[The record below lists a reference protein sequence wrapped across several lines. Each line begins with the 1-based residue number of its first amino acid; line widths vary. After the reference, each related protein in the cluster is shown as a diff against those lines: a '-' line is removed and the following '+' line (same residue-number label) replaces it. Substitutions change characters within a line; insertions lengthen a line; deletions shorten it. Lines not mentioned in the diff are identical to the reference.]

1 MKRVLAYIVM
11 AVVALAAF
19 KGVAEGVE
27 YIAENGIAV
36 TMASDSLYN
45 SDSVMAMCEATLTSP
60 VNVPNTAT
68 YAIKHLSAPVMAM
81 IAAMALLLPLFSF
94 SDTLLAKA
102 SISDEKHKILFPFHS
117 FW

>member
-45 SDSVMAMCEATLTSP
+45 S
-60 VNVPNTAT
+60 
-68 YAIKHLSAPVMAM
+68 APVMAM

-102 SISDEKHKILFPFHS
+102 SISEERHKILFPFHS

>member
-1 MKRVLAYIVM
+1 M

-60 VNVPNTAT
+60 VNVPNTTT
-68 YAIKHLSAPVMAM
+68 YAIKPLSAPVMAM
-81 IAAMALLLPLFSF
+81 IAAMALLLPLKPPSVRRGIKYY
-94 SDTLLAKA
+94 SHSTLFGNAVRLM
-102 SISDEKHKILFPFHS
+102 
-117 FW
+117 